1 MILSASRRTD
11 IPAFYSDWFYR
22 RVEEG
27 FFLVRNPMNTRQ
39 VSRVQISPQNVEC
52 FVFWT
57 KNPSGSFISGLERLD
72 ALGYKYYFQF
82 TVTPYAEDIERNVP
96 HKEEIIRTFISLSER
111 IGREKVIWRYDP
123 ILLTGRYS
131 MGYHEER
138 FAYLADRLCGH
149 TEKVIIS
156 FIDSYP
162 KIRRR
167 MAECGISELSEEQM
181 RSLAEKLKSVAT
193 AHGLPVESCAEKID
207 LADIGIA
214 HGHCVDGNLVGRIC
228 GKKFVFTKAKS
239 QRAGCGCAA
248 SIDIGAYDSCRHGC
262 VYCYAMQG
270 SGAPVNPP
278 VDSGSPLLAS
288 CLCEDDRVTE
298 RLVPRLEEAGPELF

>member
-39 VSRVQISPQNVEC
+39 VSRVQISPQNVES

-57 KNPSGSFISGLERLD
+57 KNPSDSFISGLERLD

-82 TVTPYAEDIERNVP
+82 TVTPYAEDIEKFLP
-96 HKEEIIRTFISLSER
+96 HKEEIIRKFIRLSEQ

-131 MGYHEER
+131 MEYHRES
-138 FAYLADRLCGH
+138 FAHLVDCLCGH

-167 MAECGISELSEEQM
+167 MAECDIAGLSGEQM
-181 RSLAEKLKSVAT
+181 RLLASELKAVAM
-193 AHGLPVESCAEKID
+193 AHGLPVESCAEQID

-214 HGHCVDGNLVGRIC
+214 HGHCVDGNLVNRIC
-228 GKKFVFTKAKS
+228 GKKFAFARDKS
-239 QRAGCGCAA
+239 QRVECGCAA
-248 SIDIGAYDSCRHGC
+248 SIDIGAYDSCRNGC

-270 SGAPVNPP
+270 SGVPANPS

-288 CLCEDDRVTE
+288 CLCDEDRVTE
-298 RLVPRLEEAGPELF
+298 RPVPKLEEAVPELF